1 MGVSADDCAEMLR
14 ELASVDGVT
23 FASGGVATVEGFR
36 LDMNA
41 VAGVVL
47 AEEEDA
53 RTPVSYSLRFVD
65 ASGHDLL
72 RADFPNPYLDKGGR
86 PTEFNPHRLAAFED
100 FCRRYA
106 GADGVEVRRL
116 DRAYPSAE
124 GRSPAPE
131 DARG

>member
-23 FASGGVATVEGFR
+23 FAVGGVATVEGFR

-41 VAGVVL
+41 VARVVL

-53 RTPVSYSLRFVD
+53 RTPVSYSLRFQD

-72 RADFPNPYLDKGGR
+72 RADFPNPYLDDGGR
-86 PTEFNPHRLAAFED
+86 PTAFNPHRLAAFED

-124 GRSPAPE
+124 GRGPAPE
-131 DARG
+131 DAQG